1 MTTDVSPIL
10 DKSTFAKELCAW
22 RAAQGRG
29 NWTQKQA
36 AKHLGVELGTYR
48 NWEQGKHEPA
58 SYVLS
63 LLRQTISKPTTK

>member
-10 DKSTFAKELCAW
+10 DKPAFAQELCAW
-22 RAAQGRG
+22 RAAQPG
-29 NWTQKQA
+29 NLTQKQA
-36 AKHLGVELGTYR
+36 AKALGVELGTYR

-63 LLRQTISKPTTK
+63 LLRQTIKPKATQ

>member
-1 MTTDVSPIL
+1 MTTDVLPTEQAP
-10 DKSTFAKELCAW
+10 TFAAELCAW
-22 RAAQGRG
+22 RAAQGKG
-29 NWTQKQA
+29 QWTQKQA